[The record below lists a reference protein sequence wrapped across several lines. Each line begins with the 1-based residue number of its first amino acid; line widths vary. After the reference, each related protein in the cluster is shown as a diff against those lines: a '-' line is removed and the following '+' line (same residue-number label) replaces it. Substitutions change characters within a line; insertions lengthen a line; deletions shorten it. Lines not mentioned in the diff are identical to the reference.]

1 MPEEHNERTDTGFVC
16 RAISDQKGYDDF
28 VSKYADILTRILWHR
43 EVWGG
48 RRLCLLVFPGGHA
61 KEIIEELMPLTYEV
75 CQDFLDN
82 KVTEQFIEE
91 LHKAHRGL
99 SDRHIS
105 VRTTLQYMFVNRLT
119 NLSEDLRRRVIVNFT
134 GKTIELFLKDSFIA
148 TERQIE
154 HMSMSLF
161 DLPVPAVPYFKDE
174 VREILRHFRILLT
187 RLADKGDLSTRPTPY
202 ECYCLYHDCFG
213 TDRKRV
219 VEAYVSDPEARNEFP
234 TAEDW
239 TDENVGALLEYRY
252 KGRTQPLSKRKI
264 SCERKTISNRR
275 REYQERLRKCVLYY
289 MPEADPNIVRNML
302 DKRDVDTDTVIDFC
316 TEFIRKTGMSHAES
330 LQNMKTRTLENA
342 K

>member
-1 MPEEHNERTDTGFVC
+1 MPEEHNERTNTNSVC

-28 VSKYADILTRILWHR
+28 VSQYVTILTKILWNK

-48 RRLCLLVFPGGHA
+48 RRLCRLVFPGGNT
-61 KEIIEELMPLTYEV
+61 KEIIEELTPLLVQV

-82 KVTEQFIEE
+82 KVSDQFIEE
-91 LHKAHRGL
+91 LHKAHLGL
-99 SDRHIS
+99 SERHIS
-105 VRTTLQYMFVNRLT
+105 VRTTLQYMFVNRLA
-119 NLSEDLRRRVIVNFT
+119 NLSEDLRRRIIVNFT

-148 TERQIE
+148 TEMQIE

-161 DLPVPAVPYFKDE
+161 DLPAPAVPYFKDE

-187 RLADKGDLSTRPTPY
+187 RLADKGNLCVYPTPY

-219 VEAYVSDPEARNEFP
+219 VEAYVSDPEARNEFS
-234 TAEDW
+234 TASDW
-239 TDENVGALLEYRY
+239 TDETVGALLEYRY
-252 KGRTQPLSKRKI
+252 RGRTQPLSRRRV
-264 SCERKTISNRR
+264 SCERRTISNRR
-275 REYQERLRKCVLYY
+275 LEYQDRLEKCVRRY